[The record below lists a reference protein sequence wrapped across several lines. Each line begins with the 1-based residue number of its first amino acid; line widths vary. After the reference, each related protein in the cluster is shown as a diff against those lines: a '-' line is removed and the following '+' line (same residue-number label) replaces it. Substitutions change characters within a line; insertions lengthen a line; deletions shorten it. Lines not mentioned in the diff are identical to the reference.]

1 MATSEKATR
10 SADVGEAPHGGTG
23 RAESQELFGMT
34 LNILVNECHAGSYLL
49 RLFMTNGFSCI
60 RVDGVPND

>member
-1 MATSEKATR
+1 MATFEKATR
-10 SADVGEAPHGGTG
+10 SADDGEAPHGGTS

-34 LNILVNECHAGSYLL
+34 LNILVNECDAGFYLL

-60 RVDGVPND
+60 RDPND

>member
-1 MATSEKATR
+1 
-10 SADVGEAPHGGTG
+10 
-23 RAESQELFGMT
+23 MT